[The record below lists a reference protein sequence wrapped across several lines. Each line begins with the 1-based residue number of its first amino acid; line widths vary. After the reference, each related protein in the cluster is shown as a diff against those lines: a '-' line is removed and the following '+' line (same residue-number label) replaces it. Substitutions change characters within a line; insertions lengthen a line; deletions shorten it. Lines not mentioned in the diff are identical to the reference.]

1 MAENGA
7 VLYKP
12 LGLLAE
18 LTHRCPLGCPYCSN
32 PLALD
37 PRGSELDT
45 QTWARVF
52 AEAAALG
59 VLQVHLSGGEPGAR
73 RVRGARSISAAAA
86 ARRSRSPV
94 TPARPTRSA
103 ISRHATRMSPRWR
116 LCSTTRPTPTGGC
129 EFRRSRRA
137 TVLAMETV
145 PNCRAYTDRPVLG
158 AHQSRLILFQ
168 MTNPDNVSLIL
179 GEAAPNRFPTRS
191 RG

>member
-1 MAENGA
+1 MNRSRRSRSNSGDSESRAPRRVPRRGPRSAHDESEFDMAENGA

-73 RVRGARSISAAAA
+73 RDLV
-86 ARRSRSPV
+86 
-94 TPARPTRSA
+94 A
-103 ISRHATRMSPRWR
+103 ISCRCAPVRRGFIASGIC
-116 LCSTTRPTPTGGC
+116 CSR
-129 EFRRSRRA
+129 
-137 TVLAMETV
+137 
-145 PNCRAYTDRPVLG
+145 
-158 AHQSRLILFQ
+158 
-168 MTNPDNVSLIL
+168 
-179 GEAAPNRFPTRS
+179 
-191 RG
+191 